1 MRTMLR
7 DIEAIFFDWGGTLV
21 QVSRQT
27 LAWVE
32 GAERAARHLFATGL
46 APSDSAI
53 QDLLDILHDM
63 QTRAYQ
69 PPDHRE
75 VELATVLAAWL
86 KKLGAAKPTPELLSR
101 LEELF
106 WSPWTDCLDVL
117 PDVIPTLEALQQRG
131 YRLAVVSNVMAPPAY
146 CRQQLDR
153 LGLSSHFEATTF
165 SSGVGHRKPDPR
177 IYRAALDAMARVGRP
192 VASEQTLF
200 VGDIPLYDVAP
211 PQKLGMRTALVK
223 NDQTEAHWAPQ
234 DYQVQ
239 SDLTITHVRE
249 LLEHLPARGEA

>member
-1 MRTMLR
+1 MLT

-21 QVSRQT
+21 HVSRQT

-46 APSDSAI
+46 PPSDTAI

-75 VELATVLAAWL
+75 VELAAALTAWL
-86 KKLGAAKPTPELLSR
+86 KKLGRAKPAPDLLAR
-101 LEELF
+101 LEDLF
-106 WSPWTDCLDVL
+106 WSPWTECLDVL
-117 PDVIPTLEALQQRG
+117 PDVPATLAALHRRG
-131 YRLAVVSNVMAPPAY
+131 YRMAIVSNVMAPPPY
-146 CRQQLDR
+146 CRRQLDR
-153 LGLSSHFEATTF
+153 LELSGYFEATTF
-165 SSGVGHRKPDPR
+165 SSGVGHRKPHPR
-177 IYRAALDAMARVGRP
+177 IYKAAIDATARADAPLAPER
-192 VASEQTLF
+192 TLF

-211 PQKLGMRTALVK
+211 PQKLGMRTALIK
-223 NDQTEAHWAPQ
+223 NDQTETHWAPE

-239 SDLTITHVRE
+239 PDVTIQHVRE
-249 LLEHLPARGEA
+249 LLDHLPARGEA

>member
-1 MRTMLR
+1 MLG

-63 QTRAYQ
+63 QTHAYQ

-75 VELATVLAAWL
+75 LELATVLAAWL
-86 KKLGAAKPTPELLSR
+86 SKLGGVKPAPDLLAR
-101 LEELF
+101 LEDLF
-106 WSPWTDCLDVL
+106 WSPWTECLDVL
-117 PDVIPTLEALQQRG
+117 PDVIPTLEELRRRG
-131 YRLAVVSNVMAPPAY
+131 YRMALVSNVMAPPPY

-153 LGLSSHFEATTF
+153 LELSCYFEATTF
-165 SSGVGHRKPDPR
+165 SSGVGHRKPDPC
-177 IYRAALDAMARVGRP
+177 IYQAAVAAMAGPGAP
-192 VASEQTLF
+192 VAPERTLF
-200 VGDIPLYDVAP
+200 VGDIPLYDIAP
-211 PQKLGMRTALVK
+211 PKKLRMRTALIK
-223 NDQTEAHWAPQ
+223 NDQTETHWAPE

-239 SDLTITHVRE
+239 PDLTIAHVRE
-249 LLEHLPARGEA
+249 LLDHLPARGEA